1 MMKKTAI
8 TIKKGTP
15 FPLGA
20 SKKENGMQFAVY
32 APDIDEVKIHFY
44 KAGKKQPEFSLE
56 LGEDYKIAH
65 VFSVVIQGKELEG
78 MEYTFEMD
86 GKEYADIYARKITGM
101 EKWNIRTKKE
111 EEMGI
116 RSIVWTKED
125 NDETDWKKM
134 WENENLGFFF
144 WRLTTT

>member
-1 MMKKTAI
+1 MKKSNFYIAI
-8 TIKKGTP
+8 VVAMFVSSIAE
-15 FPLGA
+15 A
-20 SKKENGMQFAVY
+20 SWQNVY
-32 APDIDEVKIHFY
+32 EDVRSAYIDEVKIHFY

-65 VFSVVIQGKELEG
+65 VFSVVIQGQELEG

-111 EEMGI
+111 
-116 RSIVWTKED
+116 
-125 NDETDWKKM
+125 
-134 WENENLGFFF
+134 
-144 WRLTTT
+144 